1 MLAEK
6 TTMGEGND
14 SLVGIPE
21 LGAGECA
28 VVESLLQA
36 AEVFYVSQRG
46 DYEFGP
52 RLLIK
57 ASDRAGVK
65 EMLADFRI
73 RTASGQLVPIPW

>member
-1 MLAEK
+1 
-6 TTMGEGND
+6 MGEGHD

-21 LGAGECA
+21 LGPGECA

-36 AEVFYVSQRG
+36 AEVFYVSQCG
-46 DYEFGP
+46 DYECGP

-57 ASDRAGVK
+57 ASDRAEVK

>member
-6 TTMGEGND
+6 TAMGEEND

-21 LGAGECA
+21 LGPGECV

-36 AEVFYVSQRG
+36 AEVFYVSQPG
-46 DYEFGP
+46 DYECGP

-57 ASDRAGVK
+57 ASDRADVK

-73 RTASGQLVPIPW
+73 RTARGQLVPIPW